1 MFSEFKL
8 KTQIIFPRF
17 SPDEGTKVIS
27 PFGDGDAGHLVG
39 AAVARDGGGGGG
51 GEDSSPSIAGG
62 VSVFV
67 LSGSGRL
74 ASVPAEAVFRA
85 KIKKEVRLALISHTQ
100 KNTFKSY

>member
-1 MFSEFKL
+1 M
-8 KTQIIFPRF
+8 
-17 SPDEGTKVIS
+17 IS

-39 AAVARDGGGGGG
+39 AAVARDGGGGGDQ
-51 GEDSSPSIAGG
+51 DSSPSIAGG

-85 KIKKEVRLALISHTQ
+85 RIKKEVRLALISHKKKQ
-100 KNTFKSY
+100 IPKNN

>member
-1 MFSEFKL
+1 M
-8 KTQIIFPRF
+8 
-17 SPDEGTKVIS
+17 IS

-62 VSVFV
+62 ASVFV

-85 KIKKEVRLALISHTQ
+85 KIKKEVRLALISHTKKQ
-100 KNTFKSY
+100 IPKIIENITLLSKLRGITQFFG